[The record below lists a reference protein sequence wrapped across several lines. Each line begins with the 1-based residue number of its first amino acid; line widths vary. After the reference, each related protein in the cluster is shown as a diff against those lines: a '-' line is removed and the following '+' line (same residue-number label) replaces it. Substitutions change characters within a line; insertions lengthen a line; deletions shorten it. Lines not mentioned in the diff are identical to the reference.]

1 MVFEETLPVGSV
13 LGGFKIERE
22 LGRGG
27 MGVVYKA
34 HELSLNRKVALKV
47 LAPRLSSD
55 EEFIK
60 RFKREAMV
68 VAALDHPNIVKILSY
83 GQAEGVH
90 YFAMEYVKARD
101 LGQILKEEGAIPLEE
116 ALSITAQVASALEEA
131 AQRGVVHRDIKPPNI
146 MVDELGRVRVTDFG
160 IAFQQDAETKLTRV
174 GTFLG
179 TPEYASPEQVSGQV
193 LDVRS
198 DIYALGAVLYRMISG
213 QCAVTGDSPLAMVA
227 KILTEPVK
235 PIREVNP
242 SLPEPVCQ
250 LVDKMMAKDPAKRF
264 QSPHELILALNECM
278 NVLKISAPLAR
289 TRVVDLKTEPSGS
302 IRRPARAR
310 FWGALAGIA
319 LAVLLT
325 VWLVDAVILKKRDET
340 PTGQVESPAVV
351 KEEKAIPLPTP
362 PPLPEAN
369 EPEKAPVKEKDTAP
383 PEGAESQG
391 AVVVD
396 KSEPPSPEPA
406 RAPVEDG
413 KSVAAL
419 GTPANEPGPPP
430 TSMEQRSEEAAKA
443 SAPPKPPAE
452 VERKASPTPPVVAS
466 AKPVRLPKVP
476 IVLLAVSGDE
486 ATAPFVRANLE
497 SLMLESELQVSM
509 VSEIPV
515 LYEKMQ
521 FGRVPLS
528 RYEIQR
534 LVPKGKAHIL
544 VLAQVQRAGSMPLK
558 YHGYTQELV
567 TSTFSIQ
574 TVDLDTGLSA
584 TTPATGT
591 VKYTVLNMEESF
603 QKEIGDKAGDMGA
616 RIRQY
621 WDRKRAGSKSE

>member
-1 MVFEETLPVGSV
+1 MVLEETLSVGSV

-68 VAALDHPNIVKILSY
+68 VAALDHPNIVKVLSY

-90 YFAMEYVKARD
+90 YFAMEYVKAQD
-101 LGQILKEEGAIPLEE
+101 LGQVLKEKGSIPLEE

-131 AQRGVVHRDIKPPNI
+131 SLRGVVHRDIKPPNI

-160 IAFQQDAETKLTRV
+160 IAFQQDSETKLTRV

-198 DIYALGAVLYRMISG
+198 DIYALGAVLYRMVSG

-235 PIREVNP
+235 PIQEVNP
-242 SLPEPVCQ
+242 SLPRPVCQ

-264 QSPHELILALNECM
+264 QSPGELLSALNDSM
-278 NVLKISAPLAR
+278 NELKINAPLAR
-289 TRVVDLKTEPSGS
+289 TRVVDLKTAPSTS
-302 IRRPARAR
+302 VRRPTRAR
-310 FWGALAGIA
+310 LWGAIAGVA
-319 LAVLLT
+319 LAVLFT
-325 VWLVDAVILKKRDET
+325 VWLVDAVILKRGET
-340 PTGQVESPAVV
+340 PTTSQEQGPAVV
-351 KEEKAIPLPTP
+351 KKEPIAVLPTP
-362 PPLPEAN
+362 PEAN
-369 EPEKAPVKEKDTAP
+369 APEKAPVHEKVEVPGAVAGPKETAP
-383 PEGAESQG
+383 PEKID
-391 AVVVD
+391 AV
-396 KSEPPSPEPA
+396 SPEPA
-406 RAPVEDG
+406 
-413 KSVAAL
+413 KSVVE
-419 GTPANEPGPPP
+419 GVVSSVNEVRETPGAVDTRP
-430 TSMEQRSEEAAKA
+430 TGIAKA
-443 SAPPKPPAE
+443 PEQTKPAVETEKKEPP
-452 VERKASPTPPVVAS
+452 RPPVVAS
-466 AKPVRLPKVP
+466 VKPVSLPRVP
-476 IVLLAVSGDE
+476 TVLLVVSGDE

-497 SLMLESELQVSM
+497 SLMLESELRVSM

-515 LYEKMQ
+515 LSEKMQ
-521 FGRVPLS
+521 LGRVPLS

-534 LVPKGKAHIL
+534 LLPKGKAHIL

-558 YHGYTQELV
+558 YQGYTQELI
-567 TSTFSIQ
+567 SATFSIQ
-574 TVDLDTGLSA
+574 TVDLATGLSA
-584 TTPATGT
+584 TAPATGT
-591 VKYTVLNMEESF
+591 VKYTVLNMEENF
-603 QKEIGDKAGDMGA
+603 QKEIGYKAGDMGA
-616 RIRQY
+616 RIRDY
-621 WDRKRAGSKSE
+621 WDRKLGAAKAN

>member
-1 MVFEETLPVGSV
+1 MVLEETLPVGSV

-83 GQAEGVH
+83 GQADGVH
-90 YFAMEYVKARD
+90 YFAMEFVRAQD
-101 LGQILKEEGAIPLEE
+101 LGQILKEKGAIPLEE

-131 AQRGVVHRDIKPPNI
+131 SLRGVVHRDIKPPNI

-160 IAFQQDAETKLTRV
+160 IAFQQDSETKLTRV

-198 DIYALGAVLYRMISG
+198 DIYALGAVLYRMVSG

-235 PIREVNP
+235 PIQEVNP
-242 SLPEPVCQ
+242 SLPRPVCQ

-264 QSPHELILALNECM
+264 QSPREILSALNSCLDE
-278 NVLKISAPLAR
+278 LKIAAPMAR
-289 TRVVDLKTEPSGS
+289 TRVVDLKTAPSNS
-302 IRRPARAR
+302 VRRSARAR
-310 FWGALAGIA
+310 LWGAVAGVA

-325 VWLVDAVILKKRDET
+325 VWLVDAVILKKRDT
-340 PTGQVESPAVV
+340 PTISQEQSVAVV
-351 KEEKAIPLPTP
+351 KEEPIAVLQTP
-362 PPLPEAN
+362 PASTT
-369 EPEKAPVKEKDTAP
+369 PEKAPVQEKKEASGDVAAPKETAP
-383 PEGAESQG
+383 PEKAD
-391 AVVVD
+391 AA
-396 KSEPPSPEPA
+396 PPEPA
-406 RAPVEDG
+406 KAPVEG
-413 KSVAAL
+413 VVSSVKEVGEPPRAPDARST
-419 GTPANEPGPPP
+419 GITKEAEQAKPAVGAEKKETP
-430 TSMEQRSEEAAKA
+430 R
-443 SAPPKPPAE
+443 
-452 VERKASPTPPVVAS
+452 PPVMAS
-466 AKPVRLPKVP
+466 AKPVKLPKVP
-476 IVLLAVSGDE
+476 TVLLAVSGDE
-486 ATAPFVRANLE
+486 TVAPFVRANLE

-515 LYEKMQ
+515 LSEKMQ

-558 YHGYTQELV
+558 YHGYTQELI
-567 TSTFSIQ
+567 SATFSIQ

-584 TTPATGT
+584 TAPATGT
-591 VKYTVLNMEESF
+591 VKYTALNMEENF

-616 RIRQY
+616 RIRDY
-621 WDRKRAGSKSE
+621 WDRKLGAAKTD

>member
-1 MVFEETLPVGSV
+1 MVLEETLSVGSV

-47 LAPRLSSD
+47 LAPRLSND

-90 YFAMEYVKARD
+90 YFAMEYLKAQD
-101 LGQILKEEGAIPLEE
+101 LGQILKEKGAIPMEE

-131 AQRGVVHRDIKPPNI
+131 SQRGVVHRDIKPPNI

-160 IAFQQDAETKLTRV
+160 IAYQQDSETKLTRI

-179 TPEYASPEQVSGQV
+179 TPEYASPEQVSGQA

-198 DIYALGAVLYRMISG
+198 DIYALGAVLYRMVSG

-235 PIREVNP
+235 PILEVNP
-242 SLPEPVCQ
+242 SLPRPVCQ
-250 LVDKMMAKDPAKRF
+250 LVDKMMAKDPANRF
-264 QSPHELILALNECM
+264 QSPRELLSALNDCM
-278 NVLKISAPLAR
+278 NELKLNAPMAR
-289 TRVVDLKTEPSGS
+289 TRVVDLKTGPSAS

-310 FWGALAGIA
+310 LWGAVAGVA

-325 VWLVDAVILKKRDET
+325 VWLVDAVILKKRDT
-340 PTGQVESPAVV
+340 TTTSQKQGLVAV
-351 KEEKAIPLPTP
+351 KEEPTALLPSP
-362 PPLPEAN
+362 PVAN
-369 EPEKAPVKEKDTAP
+369 MPEKALAQQKEEMSAAAAGAQGTASPGKTEPVP
-383 PEGAESQG
+383 PETAEGTVEGRKTVDGVVSSADEVKQPPG
-391 AVVVD
+391 EADTHPRGIAKEAVQNKPAVETQKKV
-396 KSEPPSPEPA
+396 PP
-406 RAPVEDG
+406 R
-413 KSVAAL
+413 
-419 GTPANEPGPPP
+419 PPL
-430 TSMEQRSEEAAKA
+430 
-443 SAPPKPPAE
+443 
-452 VERKASPTPPVVAS
+452 VAS
-466 AKPVRLPKVP
+466 AKPVGLPKVP
-476 IVLLAVSGDE
+476 TVLLAVSGDE
-486 ATAPFVRANLE
+486 TVTPFVQANLE

-515 LYEKMQ
+515 LSEKMQ
-521 FGRVPLS
+521 LGRVPLS

-534 LVPKGKAHIL
+534 LVPKGKANIL
-544 VLAQVQRAGSMPLK
+544 VLAQVQRAGSMPLR
-558 YHGYTQELV
+558 YQGYTQELI
-567 TSTFSIQ
+567 SATFSIQ
-574 TVDLDTGLSA
+574 TVDLETGLSA
-584 TTPATGT
+584 TAPATGT
-591 VKYTVLNMEESF
+591 VKYTALNMEENF
-603 QKEIGDKAGDMGA
+603 QKEIGSKAGDMGA
-616 RIRQY
+616 RIRDY
-621 WDRKRAGSKSE
+621 WDRKLGAAKTD